1 MLKDRTHFP
10 PGGFKFH
17 EARTG
22 WSSTDHIGF
31 SDTVLEIIRHR
42 EANKGRFDW
51 ATDYEAVSTE
61 LDAYV
66 EANLRSL
73 YGKGADPYLL
83 GGVASAGPPLNPLWR
98 SLRARA
104 GGASAAVGATSTTKK
119 VQLGVG
125 LLMDFLGPSLKAV
138 PHALAEKRASIC
150 VACPKNQKGG
160 LVAHL
165 GGEGLKLMLQARS
178 DLKLETSHDAKLF
191 DCAVCDCNLH
201 IKTHVDLAFILERTT
216 PEQMAAF
223 PDFCWIKNHDK

>member
-1 MLKDRTHFP
+1 M
-10 PGGFKFH
+10 PGGFVFY

-22 WSSTDHIGF
+22 WTSPEHIGF
-31 SDTVLEIIRHR
+31 DPTVDAIIAHR
-42 EANKGRFDW
+42 EANKGRFEWPTDR
-51 ATDYEAVSTE
+51 ATVSAE
-61 LDAYV
+61 LDAYT
-66 EANLRSL
+66 EARLRST
-73 YGKGADPYLL
+73 YGKGAEQWLI
-83 GGVASAGPPLNPLWR
+83 GGTATASPPGHPLWR
-98 SLRARA
+98 PLRARA
-104 GGASAAVGATSTTKK
+104 GGANAAVGATSTTKK

-150 VACPKNQKGG
+150 VTCPKNQKGG

-191 DCAVCDCNLH
+191 DCTVCDCNLH